1 MTTQKHGRELRPLLG
16 ASLAFVA
23 MSFFS
28 VQDALVKW
36 LATDYILFQLL
47 FVRSLVAVPLL
58 LLILRIRYGQR
69 ALYTSRPQDHVIRA
83 TINFAAFLSYYFAI
97 SRMPL
102 ADVTAIALSAPLFMT
117 ALSGPLLG
125 EPADL
130 PRKLVLL
137 VGFVGV
143 LIIVRPTAENID
155 WVGVVA
161 ALIGALLFA
170 LLGIQ
175 TRRMST
181 TETSELMVFYSSSA
195 FFVVTGMIM
204 LSAWEVA
211 PISDF
216 ALMLVLGLV
225 SVTAQFSIVHSFR
238 YAQVYV
244 IAPFEYVTI
253 LWAILFGW
261 VFFSDLPTL
270 TMLAGAALVVGC
282 GLFIVFRK
290 R

>member
-1 MTTQKHGRELRPLLG
+1 MTTQKHGRELKPLFG
-16 ASLAFVA
+16 AGLAFVA

-28 VQDALVKW
+28 IQDAMVKW
-36 LATDYILFQLL
+36 LAADYILFQLL

-58 LLILRIRYGQR
+58 LFILRFRYGQR
-69 ALYTSRPQDHVIRA
+69 ALHTSRPQDHAIRA

-130 PRKLVLL
+130 PRKLALL
-137 VGFVGV
+137 AGFVGV
-143 LIIVRPTAENID
+143 LIIVQPTADNID
-155 WVGVVA
+155 WLGVA
-161 ALIGALLFA
+161 AALTGAMLFA

-175 TRRMST
+175 TRRMASS
-181 TETSELMVFYSSSA
+181 ESSELMVFYSASA
-195 FFVVTGMIM
+195 FLVVTGVLM
-204 LSAWEVA
+204 LSTWKMPVA
-211 PISDF
+211 TDF

-225 SVTAQFSIVHSFR
+225 SVTAQFCIVHSFR

-253 LWAILFGW
+253 LWAIFLGW
-261 VFFSDLPTL
+261 LLFSDLPTAI
-270 TMLAGAALVVGC
+270 MLAGAAIVVGC
-282 GLFIVFRK
+282 GLYIVFRK
-290 R
+290 